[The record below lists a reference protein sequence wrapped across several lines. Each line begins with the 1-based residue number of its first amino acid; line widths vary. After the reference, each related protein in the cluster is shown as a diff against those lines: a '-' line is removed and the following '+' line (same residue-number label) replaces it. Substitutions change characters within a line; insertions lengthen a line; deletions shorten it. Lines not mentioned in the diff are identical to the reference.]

1 MRIEAV
7 GLESEA
13 LHTLFGSIIS
23 PSPIAFVSTVGRNG
37 VFNAAPFS
45 YVAPVC
51 NKPPVLCISF
61 GLREGRKKDTT
72 RNIEFTRDFVLNVVD
87 EGLIDRAIQAG
98 AAYPYGVSEIQAL
111 GLTAVAGE
119 TVKSPR
125 IAESPVN
132 VECKVLKISKLG
144 SGANLRS
151 VVFGEIVLVHV
162 RDEVCADGGI
172 SPSRLRTV
180 GRMGRSLYC
189 RTRDAFERKIPPP
202 PVA

>member
-1 MRIEAV
+1 MRIEAA
-7 GLESEA
+7 GLETEA
-13 LHTLFGSIIS
+13 LHTLIGNLIS
-23 PSPIAFVSTVGRNG
+23 PSPIAFISTVGRDG
-37 VFNAAPFS
+37 VYNAAPFS

-72 RNIEFTRDFVLNVVD
+72 RNIEYTRDFVLNVVD

-119 TVKSPR
+119 MVKSPR
-125 IAESPVN
+125 IAESPIN
-132 VECKVLKISKLG
+132 VEC
-144 SGANLRS
+144 
-151 VVFGEIVLVHV
+151 
-162 RDEVCADGGI
+162 EVCADGGI

-202 PVA
+202 PKA